1 MFTGQLMPIPSES
14 MGEVVKNLLD
24 FLEDSVKVLEA
35 MYQEI
40 DFEDRDLEDA
50 RNEFEEE
57 AGEEKNCV
65 ENLLD
70 ALGYIIRFTGNSIA
84 PLYQQYIAPFCSK
97 YMASQFEF
105 IMFVGV
111 CSMDDMMLYA
121 SEVVS
126 GVMGDV
132 LSFFF
137 NHVRCEDP
145 SLRQAVLFGI
155 KVAVEHYS
163 ALITPQAQSI
173 LTTLLQVVQG
183 KEARED
189 DYTSATDNG
198 ISAIFSILLGYRSSL
213 SPQVFSQAINFVVQQ
228 LPLQDDVAEAQDV
241 HERVVGELMK
251 PNHGV
256 FDNKNVLDKV
266 MRTLPLMLLPTY
278 DDGDNEYQI
287 TYDETKVVIL
297 NILKTLDARQMNSL
311 LSGLE
316 PDVLMA
322 VKMILNN

>member
-1 MFTGQLMPIPSES
+1 M
-14 MGEVVKNLLD
+14 
-24 FLEDSVKVLEA
+24 
-35 MYQEI
+35 
-40 DFEDRDLEDA
+40 
-50 RNEFEEE
+50 
-57 AGEEKNCV
+57 

-70 ALGYIIRFTGNSIA
+70 ALGYIIRFAGNSIA

-97 YMASQFEF
+97 YMASQLEF

-111 CSMDDMMLYA
+111 CSMGDMMLFA

-126 GVMGDV
+126 GVMSDV

-137 NHVRCEDP
+137 NHIRCEDP
-145 SLRQAVLFGI
+145 SLRQAVLFGV
-155 KVAVEHYS
+155 KVAVEHYP
-163 ALITPQAQSI
+163 ALITSQAQSI

-183 KEARED
+183 EEARED

-241 HERVVGELMK
+241 HERVAAELMK

-256 FDNKNVLDKV
+256 FDNKSVLDKV
-266 MRTLPLMLLPTY
+266 IRTLPLMLLPTY

-297 NILKTLDARQMNSL
+297 NMLKTLDARQMNSL

>member
-1 MFTGQLMPIPSES
+1 MPIPSES

-35 MYQEI
+35 MYLEI

-70 ALGYIIRFTGNSIA
+70 ALGYIIRFAGNSIA

-126 GVMGDV
+126 GVMSDV

-137 NHVRCEDP
+137 NHIRCEDP
-145 SLRQAVLFGI
+145 SLRQAVLFGV
-155 KVAVEHYS
+155 KVAVEHYP
-163 ALITPQAQSI
+163 ALITSQAQSI
-173 LTTLLQVVQG
+173 LITLLQVVQG
-183 KEARED
+183 EEARED

-241 HERVVGELMK
+241 HERVVAELMK

-266 MRTLPLMLLPTY
+266 IRTLPLMLLPTY

-297 NILKTLDARQMNSL
+297 NMLKTLDARQMNSL

>member
-1 MFTGQLMPIPSES
+1 M
-14 MGEVVKNLLD
+14 
-24 FLEDSVKVLEA
+24 
-35 MYQEI
+35 
-40 DFEDRDLEDA
+40 
-50 RNEFEEE
+50 
-57 AGEEKNCV
+57 
-65 ENLLD
+65 
-70 ALGYIIRFTGNSIA
+70 
-84 PLYQQYIAPFCSK
+84 
-97 YMASQFEF
+97 
-105 IMFVGV
+105 
-111 CSMDDMMLYA
+111 
-121 SEVVS
+121 
-126 GVMGDV
+126 
-132 LSFFF
+132 
-137 NHVRCEDP
+137 
-145 SLRQAVLFGI
+145 
-155 KVAVEHYS
+155 
-163 ALITPQAQSI
+163 ITSQAQSI

-241 HERVVGELMK
+241 HERVVAELMK

-266 MRTLPLMLLPTY
+266 IHTLPLMLLPTY

-297 NILKTLDARQMNSL
+297 NMLKTLDPRQMNSL

>member
-1 MFTGQLMPIPSES
+1 MPIPSES

-40 DFEDRDLEDA
+40 DFEDRDREDA

-70 ALGYIIRFTGNSIA
+70 ALGYIIRFAGSSIA

-126 GVMGDV
+126 GVMSDV

-137 NHVRCEDP
+137 NHIRCEDP
-145 SLRQAVLFGI
+145 SLRQAVLFGV
-155 KVAVEHYS
+155 KVAVEHYP
-163 ALITPQAQSI
+163 ALITSQAQSI

-183 KEARED
+183 EEARED

-241 HERVVGELMK
+241 HERVVAELMK

-256 FDNKNVLDKV
+256 FDNKSVLDKV
-266 MRTLPLMLLPTY
+266 IRTLPLMLLPTY

-297 NILKTLDARQMNSL
+297 NMLKTLDPRQMNSL